1 LHSAFHHLLN
11 QFFIFWPATAINRV
25 HRIGQTRKT
34 TVWRYLVADTVEIKI
49 DKLRREHQEDEL
61 EDAIHESK
69 KSEFHAGGI
78 DGGFQSADELLSLLQ

>member
-1 LHSAFHHLLN
+1 M
-11 QFFIFWPATAINRV
+11 
-25 HRIGQTRKT
+25 
-34 TVWRYLVADTVEIKI
+34 VADTVEIKI